1 MKSNNGKALFLPF
14 MQIPTGHHHVAE
26 ALMDELN
33 KSNHSIQSE
42 KVDILAYSY
51 GKLERIVSST
61 YLLWIRFI
69 PHTYNW
75 MYDQVAN
82 SELTSNRKILFEFL
96 FLSFFKRLIKE
107 TKPEILFC
115 THALPSYLA
124 GRLKSTH
131 NLSAIIVNVYTD
143 YFVNNIWGIDG
154 IDYHIVPSVQVKFHL
169 MRKGVKEQNIF
180 VTGIP
185 VHGAFYPKPIAFQ
198 TNKINI
204 LVTGGSLG
212 IGDIDELLPHKS
224 SLKNLHYYVLCG
236 KNKRLYETLKNRR
249 NIRITPIPYINNKQ
263 EMNRIYDKVDAVLTK
278 PGGVTVSECLKKKKV
293 IFISNTLPG
302 QERINLDQLKYLGL
316 VIPINLHNQT
326 VENQIVSFFS
336 SKSRRRQYQANMK
349 RYHSSLENKSMI
361 EILDLIIKK

>member
-1 MKSNNGKALFLPF
+1 MKCNNKALFLPF

-26 ALMDELN
+26 ALMDELT
-33 KSNHSIQSE
+33 KSDHTIQSE

-51 GKLERIVSST
+51 GKLERLVSNT
-61 YLLWIRFI
+61 YLLWIRYI
-69 PHTYNW
+69 PRTYNW
-75 MYDQVAN
+75 MYRQVAN
-82 SELTSNRKILFEFL
+82 SKLTNNRKFLFEFL
-96 FLSFFKRLIKE
+96 FRSFFKRLMKE
-107 TKPEILFC
+107 TKPDILFC

-124 GRLKSTH
+124 GQLKSTH
-131 NLSAIIVNVYTD
+131 QLRAIIVNVYTD

-154 IDYHIVPSVQVKFHL
+154 IDYHIVPSVHVKFHL

-185 VHGAFYPKPIAFQ
+185 VHAAFYPKLITFQ
-198 TNKINI
+198 ANKINI

-212 IGDIDELLPHKS
+212 VGDIEELLPHYS
-224 SLKNLHYYVLCG
+224 SYKNLHYYVLCG
-236 KNKRLYETLKNRR
+236 KNKRLYDTLKKKG
-249 NIRITPIPYINNKQ
+249 NIRITPMPYINSKQ

-293 IFISNTLPG
+293 IFISNSLPG
-302 QERINLDQLKYLGL
+302 QERINLDQLKCLGL
-316 VIPINLHNQT
+316 VIPINLHNQS

-336 SKSRRRQYQANMK
+336 NKARRSKYQANLD
-349 RYHSSLENKSMI
+349 RYHSSLEKRSMI